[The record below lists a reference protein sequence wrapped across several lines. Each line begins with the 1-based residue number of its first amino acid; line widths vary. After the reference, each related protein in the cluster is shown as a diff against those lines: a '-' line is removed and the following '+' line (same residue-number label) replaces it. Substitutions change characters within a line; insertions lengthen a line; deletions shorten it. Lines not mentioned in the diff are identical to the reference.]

1 MDDTDT
7 GEHEVSDPVEV
18 GRVLD
23 EVLGAP
29 IETTSVASA
38 QRARVAQSKA
48 AVLREALPWMT
59 RFHGQTVVV
68 KYGGNAMVEEGL
80 KRSFAADVA
89 LLRFV
94 GLRPVIVHG
103 GGPQIDALATARG
116 VTSRFIGGL
125 RVTDAD
131 MLAVVREALVDEVNV
146 EVVELVT
153 AAGAEAR
160 GIVGSD
166 GLLTVTPATGPEGE
180 DLGLVGEVGAVDVV
194 PLIEALDAGIVPVVA
209 TLGRDAQ
216 GAERNVNADIAA
228 GAIAAALGASKYVV
242 LTDVPGLYEDF
253 GDEATRTLIT
263 EITVGDLEAM
273 LAAGELHA
281 GMRPKVRSIVA
292 AVRGGVPQ
300 AHILDGRVLHALL
313 IEIFTDEGIGTMV
326 GLRAGEA
333 ATAREESS

>member
-7 GEHEVSDPVEV
+7 SGHEASDPDEV
-18 GRVLD
+18 VRALD

-38 QRARVAQSKA
+38 QRARIAQSKA

-116 VTSRFIGGL
+116 VTSRFVGGL

-131 MLAVVREALVDEVNV
+131 MLAVVREALVDEVGA
-146 EVVELVT
+146 LV
-153 AAGAEAR
+153 AAGS
-160 GIVGSD
+160 GP
-166 GLLTVTPATGPEGE
+166 PATF
-180 DLGLVGEVGAVDVV
+180 LIVHGLADDNVLVAHS
-194 PLIEALDAGIVPVVA
+194 LRLTEAL
-209 TLGRDAQ
+209 
-216 GAERNVNADIAA
+216 
-228 GAIAAALGASKYVV
+228 
-242 LTDVPGLYEDF
+242 
-253 GDEATRTLIT
+253 
-263 EITVGDLEAM
+263 
-273 LAAGELHA
+273 LAAGIPFRFVPLTTATHMA
-281 GMRPKVRSIVA
+281 GDPTVA
-292 AVRGGVPQ
+292 A
-300 AHILDGRVLHALL
+300 RVLELQADFLAETLSASATSPAHH
-313 IEIFTDEGIGTMV
+313 
-326 GLRAGEA
+326 RAGPSGRA
-333 ATAREESS
+333 GTARRRLRRGRAAG